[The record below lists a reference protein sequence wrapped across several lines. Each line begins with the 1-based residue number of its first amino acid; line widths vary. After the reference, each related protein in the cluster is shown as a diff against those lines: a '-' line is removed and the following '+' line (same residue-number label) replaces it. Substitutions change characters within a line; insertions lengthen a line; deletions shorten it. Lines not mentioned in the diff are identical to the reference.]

1 MNTMLALLYK
11 WYQKLTQ
18 PKRDIQ
24 YPNTQTNND
33 FEIVNMNDIEM
44 TLNDYVQVGL
54 YKGLCY
60 IPWYTKKALR
70 NALYALEHM
79 PDLPPLHM
87 SYD

>member
-33 FEIVNMNDIEM
+33 FEVVNMNDIEM

-54 YKGLCY
+54 YKGLYY
-60 IPWYTKKALR
+60 ITYVKVYIACLDEGSDR
-70 NALYALEHM
+70 I
-79 PDLPPLHM
+79 DL
-87 SYD
+87 